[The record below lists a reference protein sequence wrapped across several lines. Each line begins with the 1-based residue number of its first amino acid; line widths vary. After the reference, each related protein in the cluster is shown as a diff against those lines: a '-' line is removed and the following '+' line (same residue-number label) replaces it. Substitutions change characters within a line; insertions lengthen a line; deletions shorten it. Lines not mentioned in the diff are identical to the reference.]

1 MNTGPGSWSGL
12 RPLLVTGW
20 CTGSRLGVPVLMERF
35 APGRV
40 VGAKEALHGKRHD
53 EKDED
58 DKAKEAKKAEKTKKA
73 ERPYQDLRS

>member
-1 MNTGPGSWSGL
+1 M
-12 RPLLVTGW
+12 
-20 CTGSRLGVPVLMERF
+20 LMGRF

-58 DKAKEAKKAEKTKKA
+58 DKVKEAKKAKKTKKA